1 MALTKNAAK
10 KIAGTT
16 IKKRQERLGP
26 TKTAKRKNERNT
38 EDVVRNTL
46 RDLGYYDE
54 GSGIRVDSQKSEID
68 AVTRLLRGGSKSRK
82 GGSGYPE
89 FLITNPDTPDF
100 IVVIECKAS
109 TSDHASAH
117 ANDVLVGNP
126 PGETD
131 EEHVK
136 RLQRFA
142 VDGVLHYAELLSKEY
157 NVIAVAVS
165 GETKGGAKF
174 SVYLRTKG
182 SKIAKKLPSKTDGSP
197 IEELLSWE
205 DFIDHAVF
213 DPAVRMARLSDL
225 MEFARELHVFMRD
238 HAKLTESQKPLLVS
252 GTLIALRDPA
262 FAASYSLQK
271 VSALPA
277 EWLKVIRSEIN
288 AADIP
293 RAKKDN
299 MAVPYSM
306 IAVHPELAKAT
317 KAYPKGVLY
326 ELIRLIY
333 EKAKPFIVAQ
343 ESLDILGQFYGEFL
357 KYTGGDKKALGI
369 VLTPRHITELF
380 AELANVHKKSTVV
393 DICAGTGGFL
403 IAAMSRMMRKA
414 NSEAERSR
422 IKKEGLIG
430 IEQQPDMFALAASNM
445 ILRGDGKANL
455 YQGSC
460 FNEDTIKEVRGKHPD
475 VGMLN
480 PPFSQSDADQHE
492 LKFIQQMLSALK
504 PGGTG
509 IAIVPMSC
517 AISPHPI
524 RHELLKEHT
533 LEAVMSMPTDLF
545 YPVGVVTCIM
555 VFTAH
560 KPHSVSDKKS
570 WFGYWKED
578 GFVKTKHMGRVDLY
592 GKWPA
597 IRDRWVE
604 QFRNHE
610 VHAGESVLQ
619 KVSASDEWCA
629 EAYME
634 TDYSALTQSDFERVV
649 QNYAVFKL
657 LGERAVDG
665 GLPAH
670 AESK

>member
-1 MALTKNAAK
+1 MTKETTETIATK
-10 KIAGTT
+10 KHAVHSSTF
-16 IKKRQERLGP
+16 R
-26 TKTAKRKNERNT
+26 ASKRKNERNT
-38 EDVVRNTL
+38 EDVVRDTL
-46 RDLGYYDE
+46 RELGYYAKGTPIHVE
-54 GSGIRVDSQKSEID
+54 SQKSEID
-68 AVTRLLRGGSKSRK
+68 ALARLLRSGSKSRK
-82 GGSGYPE
+82 GGAGYPE

-100 IVVIECKAS
+100 VIVVECKAS
-109 TSDHASAH
+109 ASDHASACI
-117 ANDVLVGNP
+117 DDILMGNP
-126 PGETD
+126 P
-131 EEHVK
+131 EEISEEIAK

-142 VDGVLHYAELLSKEY
+142 VDGVLHYTELLSKEY

-165 GETKGGAKF
+165 GETRAGTKITT
-174 SVYLRTKG
+174 YLRTKG
-182 SKIAKKLPSKTDGSP
+182 SRLAKRLPSKADGSP

-213 DPAVRMARLSDL
+213 DPAVRLARLSDL
-225 MEFARELHVFMRD
+225 MDFARELHVFMRD

-262 FAASYSLQK
+262 FVASYSLQK

-293 RAKKDN
+293 RGKKDN
-299 MAVPYSM
+299 MVVPYQAIS
-306 IAVHPELAKAT
+306 VHPELAKKT
-317 KAYPKGVLY
+317 KAYPKGVLH

-333 EKAKPFIVAQ
+333 EKAAPFIVAQ

-380 AELANVHKKSTVV
+380 AELANVHKNSTVV

-422 IKKEGLIG
+422 IKRDGLIG
-430 IEQQPDMFALAASNM
+430 VEQQPEMFALAASNM

-460 FNEDTIKEVRGKHPD
+460 FNAETIKEVKDKHPD

-492 LKFIQQMLSALK
+492 LKFIQQMLSTLK

-517 AISPHPI
+517 AISQHPI
-524 RHELLKEHT
+524 RDELLKLHT
-533 LEAVMSMPTDLF
+533 LEAVMSMSADLF

-560 KPHSVSDKKS
+560 KPHAVSDKKS
-570 WFGYWKED
+570 WFGYWKDD
-578 GFVKTKHMGRVDLY
+578 GFVKTKHMGRVDIY
-592 GKWPA
+592 GRWPS

-604 QFRNHE
+604 QFRNRE

-619 KVSASDEWCA
+619 KVTPADEWCA

-634 TDYSALTQSDFERVV
+634 TDYSTLTQADFERVV
-649 QNYAVFKL
+649 RNYAVFKL
-657 LGERAVDG
+657 LGARAADG

-670 AESK
+670 ADGK

>member
-1 MALTKNAAK
+1 MAVK
-10 KIAGTT
+10 KITPAIAKTKRKAATT
-16 IKKRQERLGP
+16 NK
-26 TKTAKRKNERNT
+26 AKRKNERNT
-38 EDVVRNTL
+38 ENVVRDAL
-46 RDLGYYDE
+46 RSRGYYSDDKIIVAE
-54 GSGIRVDSQKSEID
+54 QKSEID
-68 AVTRLLRGGSKSRK
+68 AIARLLRGGSKSRR
-82 GGSGYPE
+82 GGAGYPE
-89 FLITNPDTPDF
+89 FLITNSETPDF
-100 IVVIECKAS
+100 VMVIECKS
-109 TSDHASAH
+109 SVLDHASPQVESVISGK
-117 ANDVLVGNP
+117 DTP
-126 PGETD
+126 ESP
-131 EEHVK
+131 EEYAK

-142 VDGVLHYAELLSKEY
+142 VDGALHYADLLSKEF
-157 NVIAVAVS
+157 NVISVAVS
-165 GETKGGAKF
+165 GEDKRGVKISAF
-174 SVYLRTKG
+174 LRTKG
-182 SKIAKKLPSKTDGSP
+182 SKLPKYLPSKIDDTP
-197 IEELLSWE
+197 IEDILSWR

-213 DPAVRMARLSDL
+213 DPTVRSARLNDL

-271 VSALPA
+271 VSALPT

-293 RAKKDN
+293 KGKKEN
-299 MAVPYSM
+299 MAVPYST
-306 IAVHPELAKAT
+306 IAVHPELAKVT

-333 EKAKPFIVAQ
+333 EKAAPFIIAQ
-343 ESLDILGQFYGEFL
+343 ESLDVLGQFYGEFL

-403 IAAMSRMMRKA
+403 ISAMSRMMRKA
-414 NSEAERSR
+414 NSETERTR
-422 IKKEGLIG
+422 IKRDGLIG
-430 IEQQPDMFALAASNM
+430 IEQQPEMFALAASNM

-455 YQGSC
+455 FQGSC
-460 FNEDTIKEVRGKHPD
+460 FNPSHAKDVKALLPD

-480 PPFSQSDADQHE
+480 PPFSQTDADQHE
-492 LKFIQQMLSALK
+492 LRFIQQMLSVLK

-517 AISPHPI
+517 AISPNSV
-524 RHELLKEHT
+524 RSELLKEHT
-533 LEAVMSMPTDLF
+533 LEAVMSMPNDLF

-560 KPHSVSDKKS
+560 KPHAISDRKT
-570 WFGYWKED
+570 WFGFWKDD
-578 GFVKTKHMGRVDLY
+578 GFLKTKHMGRIDLDH
-592 GKWPA
+592 KWSS

-604 QFRNHE
+604 QFRNRE

-619 KVSASDEWCA
+619 KVAATDEWCA

-634 TDYSALTQSDFERVV
+634 TDYSKLTRDDFEDVIKQFVV
-649 QNYAVFKL
+649 YKL
-657 LGERAVDG
+657 MGEDG
-665 GLPAH
+665 GNDNDPDQ
-670 AESK
+670 